1 MAKQI
6 KTKITCENLAPLLKF
21 DEEIES
27 DTLKIAIFAN
37 NGSGKTFL
45 SRMFRLA
52 EKEYVPIPDEK
63 GKLPTDKLIS
73 FEKNKC
79 SFSLKITS
87 KENVVSEDFAINI
100 SKGNVPL
107 KPTTKY
113 IYHCFNQD
121 YVEENIRTLSYE
133 KDSNIVGF
141 ILGKANID
149 VSKEKEIRFKKSVEK
164 EKLVE
169 TLKKDI
175 TKYISDKIGSIPNIN
190 RLSEYKSLNVETV
203 IAEID
208 SPFTDVPKSYKDLLN
223 DYNRIKSV
231 PENLADIKQVQFT
244 EIAFDEIATIQETL
258 KTAYTLG
265 SFAEAFKEKVKSKQ
279 EFIETG
285 LELIS
290 ENNICPFCEQTF
302 NEEASNLIDQYT
314 KFLADE
320 EAKTVKLLNQ
330 QKDYLRTLLKQFI
343 AYSNEV
349 NDRIILYT
357 TYSTKYIPSLENTK
371 LESLGTDVLKELF
384 TTLAKEI
391 DKKIKKIDTP
401 LIIEKKLIKNIES
414 QIISL
419 QSVLEQNNQ
428 KVKELNSKLSSIDSE
443 NKEVRRNLCKAVFND
458 IAKIQ
463 KTNVDNLSLLTKE
476 LFELDIDIRE
486 KEEKQKVSK
495 KKKVAETVK
504 SVLKYFFGDKYSLDK
519 DSFRLTLN
527 EKILDEGQAKD
538 VLSDGEKNVI
548 AFAYFIGDIH
558 LKVEKEDDYNNLL
571 FVVDDPISSMDFN
584 HVYSICGIMRN
595 LKEIIKSDRERFII
609 LTHNLDFMRVLAGNN
624 IVSKSF
630 LLKDSKLKEFNNNLT
645 VPYISHLHD
654 IYKVANK
661 TESPKHTTA
670 NSIRHIIETLNKF
683 ENIDSTTELIS
694 KYIKDNVPEESK
706 TYTLINDLSHGG
718 WRTEQAPI
726 NDDDFILVCQAI
738 VAIIDRKYKGQLD
751 YCAKLN

>member
-73 FEKNKC
+73 FEKSKC

-87 KENVVSEDFAINI
+87 KENVVSEDFSINI
-100 SKGNVPL
+100 SRGNVPL
-107 KPTTKY
+107 KPTTNY

-244 EIAFDEIATIQETL
+244 EVAFDEISTIQETL

-265 SFAEAFKEKVKSKQ
+265 SFAEAFKEKVKLKQ

-302 NEEASNLIDQYT
+302 NEDASNLIDQYT

-357 TYSTKYIPSLENTK
+357 TYSTC
-371 LESLGTDVLKELF
+371 
-384 TTLAKEI
+384 
-391 DKKIKKIDTP
+391 
-401 LIIEKKLIKNIES
+401 
-414 QIISL
+414 
-419 QSVLEQNNQ
+419 
-428 KVKELNSKLSSIDSE
+428 
-443 NKEVRRNLCKAVFND
+443 VRR
-458 IAKIQ
+458 
-463 KTNVDNLSLLTKE
+463 
-476 LFELDIDIRE
+476 
-486 KEEKQKVSK
+486 
-495 KKKVAETVK
+495 
-504 SVLKYFFGDKYSLDK
+504 
-519 DSFRLTLN
+519 LN
-527 EKILDEGQAKD
+527 
-538 VLSDGEKNVI
+538 
-548 AFAYFIGDIH
+548 
-558 LKVEKEDDYNNLL
+558 
-571 FVVDDPISSMDFN
+571 
-584 HVYSICGIMRN
+584 
-595 LKEIIKSDRERFII
+595 
-609 LTHNLDFMRVLAGNN
+609 
-624 IVSKSF
+624 
-630 LLKDSKLKEFNNNLT
+630 
-645 VPYISHLHD
+645 
-654 IYKVANK
+654 
-661 TESPKHTTA
+661 
-670 NSIRHIIETLNKF
+670 
-683 ENIDSTTELIS
+683 
-694 KYIKDNVPEESK
+694 
-706 TYTLINDLSHGG
+706 
-718 WRTEQAPI
+718 
-726 NDDDFILVCQAI
+726 
-738 VAIIDRKYKGQLD
+738 
-751 YCAKLN
+751 

>member
-1 MAKQI
+1 
-6 KTKITCENLAPLLKF
+6 
-21 DEEIES
+21 
-27 DTLKIAIFAN
+27 
-37 NGSGKTFL
+37 
-45 SRMFRLA
+45 
-52 EKEYVPIPDEK
+52 
-63 GKLPTDKLIS
+63 
-73 FEKNKC
+73 
-79 SFSLKITS
+79 
-87 KENVVSEDFAINI
+87 
-100 SKGNVPL
+100 
-107 KPTTKY
+107 
-113 IYHCFNQD
+113 
-121 YVEENIRTLSYE
+121 
-133 KDSNIVGF
+133 
-141 ILGKANID
+141 
-149 VSKEKEIRFKKSVEK
+149 
-164 EKLVE
+164 
-169 TLKKDI
+169 
-175 TKYISDKIGSIPNIN
+175 
-190 RLSEYKSLNVETV
+190 
-203 IAEID
+203 
-208 SPFTDVPKSYKDLLN
+208 LLN

-244 EIAFDEIATIQETL
+244 EVVIDEIPTIQETL
-258 KTAYTLG
+258 KTPYSLG

-285 LELIS
+285 LELIL
-290 ENNICPFCEQTF
+290 ETNTCPFCEQTF
-302 NEEASNLIDQYT
+302 NETASNLIDQYT

-343 AYSNEV
+343 TYANEV
-349 NDRIILYT
+349 NDRIISYT

-371 LESLGTDVLKELF
+371 LESLVTDDLKELF

-391 DKKIKKIDTP
+391 DKKIKKIDTSVI
-401 LIIEKKLIKNIES
+401 LDKKLIKDIES
-414 QIISL
+414 KIASL
-419 QSVLEQNNQ
+419 QTVLGQNNQ
-428 KVKELNSKLSSIDSE
+428 KVKELNNKLSGIDNE

-476 LFELDIDIRE
+476 LLDLDNDIRE

-495 KKKVAETVK
+495 KKKVAESVK

-527 EKILDEGQAKD
+527 EKVLDEGQAKD

-558 LKVEKEDDYNNLL
+558 LKVEKEDDYNNLF
-571 FVVDDPISSMDFN
+571 FVIDDPISSMDFN

-595 LKEIIKSDRERFII
+595 LKDIIKSDRERFII
-609 LTHNLDFMRVLAGNN
+609 LTHNIDFMRVLAGNN

-630 LLKDSKLKEFNNNLT
+630 ILKESKLKEFNNNLT

-683 ENIDSTTELIS
+683 ENIDSTTDLIS

-726 NDDDFILVCQAI
+726 HDDDFILVCQTI
-738 VAIIDRKYKGQLD
+738 VAIIDKKYKGQLD
-751 YCAKLN
+751 YCAKLS

>member
-45 SRMFRLA
+45 SRIFRLA
-52 EKEYVPIPDEK
+52 EKGYVVAPDDK

-79 SFSLKITS
+79 SFSLKITA
-87 KENVVSEDFAINI
+87 KDNTVSEDFTVNV
-100 SKGNVPL
+100 SKGVIPT
-107 KPTTKY
+107 KPTTRY

-121 YVEENIRTLSYE
+121 YVEENIKTLSYE
-133 KDSNIVGF
+133 KDSNIIGF

-149 VSKEKEIRFKKSVEK
+149 VSKEKEARFKKSVEK

-169 TLKKDI
+169 TIQKDV
-175 TKYISDKIGSIPNIN
+175 TKYISDKIGNIPNIN
-190 RLSEYKSLNVETV
+190 RLNEYKSLTVETI

-208 SPFTDVPKSYKDLLN
+208 SPFTDVTKSYKDLLH

-231 PENLADIKQVQFT
+231 PENLADIKLIQFT
-244 EIAFDEIATIQETL
+244 ETTIDEFQKIHDTL
-258 KTAYTLG
+258 KTPFSIG
-265 SFAEAFKEKVKSKQ
+265 SFAEAFKEKVKAKQ

-285 LELIS
+285 LELLS
-290 ENNICPFCEQTF
+290 ETGNCPFCEQTF
-302 NEEASNLIDQYT
+302 TQTASNLIDQYT

-343 AYSNEV
+343 SYSNEV
-349 NDRIILYT
+349 NDRIIAYT
-357 TYSTKYIPSLENTK
+357 TYTTKYIPSLENSK
-371 LESLGTDVLKELF
+371 LDSLGIDDLKELF
-384 TTLAKEI
+384 TNLAKEI
-391 DKKIKKIDTP
+391 DKKIKKIDAP
-401 LIIEKKLIKNIES
+401 IVVDKKTVKEIES
-414 QIISL
+414 KIS
-419 QSVLEQNNQ
+419 SLETVIVQNNQ
-428 KVKELNSKLSSIDSE
+428 KIKELNNKLSSIDNE

-458 IAKIQ
+458 IAKLQ
-463 KTNVDNLSLLTKE
+463 KSNVDNLNILNTDLL
-476 LFELDIDIRE
+476 ELDKDIRE

-495 KKKVAETVK
+495 KKKVAESVK
-504 SVLKYFFGDKYSLDK
+504 NVLKYFFGNKYSLDK

-558 LKVEKEDDYNNLL
+558 LKVEKEDDYNNLF
-571 FVVDDPISSMDFN
+571 FVIDDPISSMDFN

-595 LKEIIKSDRERFII
+595 LKDIIKSDRERFII
-609 LTHNLDFMRVLAGNN
+609 LTHNIDFMRVLAGNT

-630 LLKDSKLKEFNNNLT
+630 ILKDSKLKEFNNSLT
-645 VPYISHLHD
+645 VPYINHLHD
-654 IYKVANK
+654 IYNVANK
-661 TESPKHTTA
+661 TELPKHTTA

-683 ENIDSTTELIS
+683 ENIDSTTDLIS
-694 KYIKDNVPEESK
+694 KYIKDNFPEESK

-726 NDDDFILVCQAI
+726 HDDDFVLVCQT
-738 VAIIDRKYKGQLD
+738 IITIITEKYKGQID